1 MLIGVGYSV
10 IGLSQYG
17 TTLIVGAYCN
27 SVPLLLMHLVLMI
40 TYLGMAIAS
49 AGSSVPQTLSGVVGS
64 FAARSEMG
72 MVYANLAFTELA
84 GGMIG
89 SLALAWLFDIGA
101 KLGGTERWGL
111 GLPFWI
117 SAVGC
122 GFEPFLKLNCFAP
135 WTLTNET
142 FD

>member
-1 MLIGVGYSV
+1 MLVGVGYSV

-17 TTLIVGAYCN
+17 TILIVGAYCN
-27 SVPLLLMHLVLMI
+27 SVHPLLMHLVLMI

-72 MVYANLAFTELA
+72 VVYANLALELA

-89 SLALAWLFDIGA
+89 SLALAWAL
-101 KLGGTERWGL
+101 
-111 GLPFWI
+111 
-117 SAVGC
+117 
-122 GFEPFLKLNCFAP
+122 
-135 WTLTNET
+135 
-142 FD
+142 